1 MAGERFSLTFDEWTS
16 TSNKRYMNINIHVAK
31 KFWSLGLIRINV
43 SMTAENCIRILK
55 ERLEQFDVS
64 LETDVVAI
72 VTDGPNIMLKVCKL
86 IAAEHQVCFAHGI
99 HLAVCDV
106 LYNKKNLDES
116 KNESAIASLDND
128 DEADENDEDVDCQE
142 SGLIIETDQNV
153 PDLTNDQNINEVI
166 KKVRK
171 VVLYFK
177 RSPTKNDTVFQKYV
191 KSEHGKELSL
201 LLDCKTRWNSLLTML
216 ES

>member
-1 MAGERFSLTFDEWTS
+1 
-16 TSNKRYMNINIHVAK
+16 MNINIHVAK

-72 VTDGPNIMLKVCKL
+72 VTDGPNIMLKVGKL

-116 KNESAIASLDND
+116 KNESAIA
-128 DEADENDEDVDCQE
+128 
-142 SGLIIETDQNV
+142 
-153 PDLTNDQNINEVI
+153 
-166 KKVRK
+166 R
-171 VVLYFK
+171 
-177 RSPTKNDTVFQKYV
+177 R
-191 KSEHGKELSL
+191 
-201 LLDCKTRWNSLLTML
+201 
-216 ES
+216 